1 MWNKQ
6 DLISTSFHF
15 PNHKNAK
22 KVVEKEK
29 LMLNL
34 SCVAHK
40 ADQGERKR
48 WVGIAEHFPNPA
60 FVADSNKN
68 K

>member
-1 MWNKQ
+1 MQ
-6 DLISTSFHF
+6 
-15 PNHKNAK
+15 K

-29 LMLNL
+29 LMLNP